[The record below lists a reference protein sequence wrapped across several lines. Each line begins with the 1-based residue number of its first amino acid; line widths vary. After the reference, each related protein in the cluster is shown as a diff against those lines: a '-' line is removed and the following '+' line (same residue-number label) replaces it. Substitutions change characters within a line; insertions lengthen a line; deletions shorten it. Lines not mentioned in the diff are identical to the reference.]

1 MFLETK
7 VVKEEETMFK
17 TVKNLPLPER
27 YQGSKKVN
35 KYERHLLTMD
45 VSDAVE
51 KLTMNDVQQFYKAA
65 RKLGMKVTAR
75 VEPIE
80 EHEWGVQRLNTIW
93 RVE

>member
-1 MFLETK
+1 
-7 VVKEEETMFK
+7 
-17 TVKNLPLPER
+17 
-27 YQGSKKVN
+27 
-35 KYERHLLTMD
+35 MD

-65 RKLGMKVTAR
+65 KKLGMKVTAR